1 MKKALLLVAL
11 LWSGCSQEMP
21 AADDSKSAYIPPD
34 VNIMVPDDG
43 AWLSSGALM
52 VQGDVVGLREVT
64 VNGIDAVVTGSGY
77 SAQLMLEGG
86 VHQIEVRGID
96 GRGDARSASI
106 TVVAGEFEDPRDTME
121 DAVHVR
127 VNERGLSYAS
137 HQVDAMVD
145 PNAIASNAVGLVVY
159 DDSYGIL
166 GWDAVQI
173 AATITD
179 LSLAPLETELSPKS
193 GVMDLEVEIPG
204 VMVSLQA
211 VGEALGIDFDT
222 EATAWAES
230 VVVTGTLAVD
240 AVGGDLRVE
249 LFDPRV
255 DLQDF
260 QYDTSLIP
268 TGVEGY
274 LFVDSI
280 SAFLEELAVEKIVDV
295 VPGLLQESLSN
306 LKLKVNDE
314 FLGVPV
320 TIGAQ
325 FAEASIDRD
334 GIEMSLDVLLD
345 IGDEDQHFGMGY
357 LAAPDIVAELDR
369 DADLTMAA
377 SDDLL
382 NRVVYGLWR
391 SGMFDM
397 NLSSEDESLSPLVLS
412 MLQAET
418 GTVTTSAPLPPV
430 VVSREDAFVV
440 EIGGMVVDIA
450 TPGGVYGESL
460 VLTVVADI
468 PLSAVGRDGE
478 IVLEMG
484 EPEIQFS
491 VKSSDWGAASTESI
505 TGLLTKMLSPE
516 VVVALMGE
524 MSFPIPSFGDMIQ
537 IDEVEVSAGGGD
549 FHTHLDVSFN

>member
-1 MKKALLLVAL
+1 
-11 LWSGCSQEMP
+11 MP

-137 HQVDAMVD
+137 HQVDEMVD

>member
-1 MKKALLLVAL
+1 
-11 LWSGCSQEMP
+11 
-21 AADDSKSAYIPPD
+21 
-34 VNIMVPDDG
+34 
-43 AWLSSGALM
+43 
-52 VQGDVVGLREVT
+52 
-64 VNGIDAVVTGSGY
+64 
-77 SAQLMLEGG
+77 
-86 VHQIEVRGID
+86 
-96 GRGDARSASI
+96 
-106 TVVAGEFEDPRDTME
+106 
-121 DAVHVR
+121 
-127 VNERGLSYAS
+127 
-137 HQVDAMVD
+137 
-145 PNAIASNAVGLVVY
+145 
-159 DDSYGIL
+159 
-166 GWDAVQI
+166 
-173 AATITD
+173 
-179 LSLAPLETELSPKS
+179 
-193 GVMDLEVEIPG
+193 
-204 VMVSLQA
+204 
-211 VGEALGIDFDT
+211 
-222 EATAWAES
+222 
-230 VVVTGTLAVD
+230 
-240 AVGGDLRVE
+240 VGGDLRVE

-280 SAFLEELAVEKIVDV
+280 SAFLEELAVDKIVDV

-524 MSFPIPSFGDMIQ
+524 LSFPIPSFGDMIQ
-537 IDEVEVSAGGGD
+537 VDEVGVSAGGGD